1 MLFAIICRDRA
12 GALETRA
19 ATRPKHLDYIDRH
32 RDAMVI
38 AGPMLDAQGDPI
50 GSLLVVEAAGQ
61 GAAQAFANADPY
73 AAAGIFAD
81 VEIRP
86 FRLVVKDGARVG
98 G

>member
-50 GSLLVVEAAGQ
+50 GSLLVV
-61 GAAQAFANADPY
+61 
-73 AAAGIFAD
+73 
-81 VEIRP
+81 
-86 FRLVVKDGARVG
+86 
-98 G
+98 